1 MPPKCCVRKCPKRD
15 RRTLRVR
22 RRRDTSPI
30 LLPEKSPEEPAR
42 TPPYEYARPK
52 QHSAREPSGGDP
64 SPNRHSTALSDS
76 LSAPSVSSACGA
88 HDEAD
93 GGRQSSPKG
102 GGAAGR
108 CPAPA
113 PRLHALQAVPQGK
126 RSLHGRSCRRRR
138 AEADEGLR
146 RGPSRRR
153 PSQRRFDGATFLLLR
168 GSREC
173 RVSRRPSTP
182 SSRSAAA
189 ARTTWPP
196 RPRTAPAAAASSSSS
211 PSCC

>member
-1 MPPKCCVRKCPKRD
+1 MSQNRR
-15 RRTLRVR
+15 RRTLGKVGRYAV
-22 RRRDTSPI
+22 DATPP
-30 LLPEKSPEEPAR
+30 LPEESPEEPAR

-52 QHSAREPSGGDP
+52 QHSAPEPSTNYP
-64 SPNRHSTALSDS
+64 SPATKAPALSDR
-76 LSAPSVSSACGA
+76 LCCAFRLVGIQHPR
-88 HDEAD
+88 DEAH
-93 GGRQSSPKG
+93 GGGQGRPDG

-113 PRLHALQAVPQGK
+113 PRVDALQAVQKGQGG
-126 RSLHGRSCRRRR
+126 LHGGARGGRR

-196 RPRTAPAAAASSSSS
+196 RPRTAPAAAASSSNS